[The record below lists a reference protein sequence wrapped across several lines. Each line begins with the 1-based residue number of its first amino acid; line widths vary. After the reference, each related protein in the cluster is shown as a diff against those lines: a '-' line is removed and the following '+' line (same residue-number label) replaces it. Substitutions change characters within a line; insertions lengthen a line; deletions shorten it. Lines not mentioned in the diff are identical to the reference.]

1 VGIFLFCLF
10 WFSLFF
16 EASGLNRDWAEGVIK
31 RAKWT
36 KHRPVSIFIL
46 SKCHSLTLVASNG
59 RWKLHWHLLESIS
72 RANIWKIIGAL
83 V

>member
-1 VGIFLFCLF
+1 MVCVWGFFGCLFLLVCLGVGIFLFCLF

-59 RWKLHWHLLESIS
+59 R
-72 RANIWKIIGAL
+72 
-83 V
+83 